1 MARPSRFNNNP
12 QQDHSSI
19 PPAADTPQADPNPD
33 NQPEPAPTAGPS
45 RQQANSAVTGPT
57 SALTSFLKEQGI
69 RPRHVNRFAPR
80 QQQASTSTSGLA
92 IPEVNEE
99 TADQSSDSEPDSD
112 DLDDRPVKKQKQ
124 KAPQK
129 AASTATST
137 SEPSPKKKPDDDDEP
152 PGPSKPKPGKYAD
165 RKPGLITTCAECGK
179 RFTVTRHTAR
189 ASSQQGQL
197 CDDCTQEQAVN
208 FKSHS
213 KHDLI
218 LSTPAAKKRKTTKNQ
233 VVRQPWSESSIQSLQ
248 MACITLIAR
257 NTESIEELG
266 YVGSVNLEKICQI
279 VCKHRQL
286 TPSNL
291 ALFVDAAHSD
301 LKLFDCINLREQHLK
316 SIAYFCPQLE
326 KLTLNLCGHMTGDV
340 LETYVEKLPR
350 LREMELFGPYL
361 VRKEAWL
368 RAFEI
373 WSKPRLIRHRALHGG
388 VQEEM
393 EGDDEADGEKVE
405 FIQGPLVEGFRLKQ
419 SPRFDLACV
428 KALVTSCP
436 NLTSLR
442 LIDIGLLD
450 DQGLEVIASAGL
462 AKLKDLSIANAGIH
476 NGATG
481 EALTDAGVV
490 RSACAFYYSFLAVT
504 RNDLIFSHS
513 LSPNSLLQS
522 VGASLERLDISQ
534 NKKLSDVALEAI
546 RESCGQLTHLELNG
560 LRELSTKG
568 VQELFDKFKQS
579 GAPGLKHLYL
589 SRCIKIGNEALY
601 SILDHSARTL
611 KVLDLNSVD
620 ELRAE
625 ALERL
630 ATEAVNLE
638 CLDLSFVRDVDDFV
652 IKSFLDHMQMLKSL
666 SVYGNN
672 RVSDLCPMKKG
683 VSIKG
688 QERSIVVT

>member
-1 MARPSRFNNNP
+1 VLS
-12 QQDHSSI
+12 QQ
-19 PPAADTPQADPNPD
+19 
-33 NQPEPAPTAGPS
+33 
-45 RQQANSAVTGPT
+45 
-57 SALTSFLKEQGI
+57 EQGI
-69 RPRHVNRFAPR
+69 RPRHVNRFTPLR
-80 QQQASTSTSGLA
+80 QQASTSTAGPA
-92 IPEVNEE
+92 IPEANEE
-99 TADQSSDSEPDSD
+99 TTDRPSDSEPDSD
-112 DLDDRPVKKQKQ
+112 DLDDKPVKKQKQ

-129 AASTATST
+129 DASTAAAVAST
-137 SEPSPKKKPDDDDEP
+137 SKASPKKKPLDDDDDEP

-179 RFTVTRHTAR
+179 RFTVTRHTIR

-197 CDDCTQEQAVN
+197 CDGCTQEQAVN
-208 FKSHS
+208 SKSHS
-213 KHDLI
+213 KNDLTV
-218 LSTPAAKKRKTTKNQ
+218 STPAAKKRKTTKNQ
-233 VVRQPWSESSIQSLQ
+233 VVRQPWSESSIQTLQ

-266 YVGSVNLEKICQI
+266 HVGSVNLEKICQI
-279 VCKHRQL
+279 VCKHREL

-373 WSKPRLIRHRALHGG
+373 WSKPRLIRQRALHDG

-393 EGDDEADGEKVE
+393 EVDDEGDGEKVE

-436 NLTSLR
+436 NLSSLR

-450 DQGLEVIASAGL
+450 DQGLQVIASAGL

-481 EALTDAGVV
+481 EALTDAGV
-490 RSACAFYYSFLAVT
+490 A
-504 RNDLIFSHS
+504 
-513 LSPNSLLQS
+513 SLLQS

-534 NKKLSDVALEAI
+534 NKKLTDVVLEAI
-546 RESCGQLTHLELNG
+546 GESCGQLTHLDLNG

-579 GAPGLKHLYL
+579 GAPGLKHLNL

-611 KVLDLNSVD
+611 RVLDLNSVD
-620 ELRAE
+620 ELRAD

-638 CLDLSFVRDVDDFV
+638 GLDLSFVRDVDDFV
-652 IKSFLDHMQMLKSL
+652 IKSFLDHMELLKNL

>member
-1 MARPSRFNNNP
+1 
-12 QQDHSSI
+12 
-19 PPAADTPQADPNPD
+19 
-33 NQPEPAPTAGPS
+33 
-45 RQQANSAVTGPT
+45 
-57 SALTSFLKEQGI
+57 
-69 RPRHVNRFAPR
+69 
-80 QQQASTSTSGLA
+80 
-92 IPEVNEE
+92 
-99 TADQSSDSEPDSD
+99 
-112 DLDDRPVKKQKQ
+112 
-124 KAPQK
+124 
-129 AASTATST
+129 
-137 SEPSPKKKPDDDDEP
+137 
-152 PGPSKPKPGKYAD
+152 
-165 RKPGLITTCAECGK
+165 
-179 RFTVTRHTAR
+179 
-189 ASSQQGQL
+189 
-197 CDDCTQEQAVN
+197 
-208 FKSHS
+208 
-213 KHDLI
+213 
-218 LSTPAAKKRKTTKNQ
+218 
-233 VVRQPWSESSIQSLQ
+233 
-248 MACITLIAR
+248 
-257 NTESIEELG
+257 
-266 YVGSVNLEKICQI
+266 
-279 VCKHRQL
+279 
-286 TPSNL
+286 
-291 ALFVDAAHSD
+291 VDAAHSD

-373 WSKPRLIRHRALHGG
+373 WSKPRLIRQRALHDG

-393 EGDDEADGEKVE
+393 EVDDEGDGEKVE

-436 NLTSLR
+436 NLSSLR

-450 DQGLEVIASAGL
+450 DQGLQVIASAGL

-481 EALTDAGVV
+481 EALTDAGV
-490 RSACAFYYSFLAVT
+490 A
-504 RNDLIFSHS
+504 
-513 LSPNSLLQS
+513 SLLQS

-534 NKKLSDVALEAI
+534 NKKLTDVVLEAI
-546 RESCGQLTHLELNG
+546 GQSCGQLTHLDLNG

-579 GAPGLKHLYL
+579 GAPGLKHLNL

-611 KVLDLNSVD
+611 KVLDL
-620 ELRAE
+620 
-625 ALERL
+625 
-630 ATEAVNLE
+630 
-638 CLDLSFVRDVDDFV
+638 SFVRDVDDFV
-652 IKSFLDHMQMLKSL
+652 IKSFLDHMELLKNL